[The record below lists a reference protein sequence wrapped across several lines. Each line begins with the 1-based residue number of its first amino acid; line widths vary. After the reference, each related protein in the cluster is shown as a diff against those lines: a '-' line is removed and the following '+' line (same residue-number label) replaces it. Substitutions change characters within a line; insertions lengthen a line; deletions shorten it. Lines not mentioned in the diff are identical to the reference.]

1 MRRTVQTI
9 CVIRFS
15 SLGDLVLLTALLDAL
30 RAGFPGAT
38 IHLVTKERYAGL
50 FEKDARVDALH
61 LLAGRGPGA
70 LLRLRRSMPNR
81 FDALI
86 DAHGVT
92 RSALLA
98 ASLGA
103 GRRTR
108 IVKDQVSK
116 LLLIHRKTD
125 RYQAGGPSMV
135 RRYVDLARRIGADL
149 PVDPPPRLA
158 VPRAA
163 AATAGRFLAAF
174 AGGRPPIAVAPGARH
189 DTKRWP
195 GERFAELV
203 SSLVSRGEQ
212 IALVGGAGDRET
224 CRAIAGDIEGIVDC
238 CGELS
243 PIETAA
249 VLAGCALLVTN
260 DSAPLHIAE
269 AVGTPVVALFGPTVG
284 QFGYAPRLPAS
295 VLVERT
301 LACRPCSRNGARPC
315 PLGTRECLA
324 EIPAT
329 RVLDAVSETL
339 EGNRGDDLKGQ
350 A

>member
-1 MRRTVQTI
+1 Q
-9 CVIRFS
+9 
-15 SLGDLVLLTALLDAL
+15 
-30 RAGFPGAT
+30 
-38 IHLVTKERYAGL
+38 YAGL
-50 FEKDARVDALH
+50 FEQDDRVDVLH
-61 LLAGRGPGA
+61 LLAGTGPGA
-70 LLRLRRSMPNR
+70 LLRLRRSLPNR

-108 IVKDQVSK
+108 IVKDQARK
-116 LLLIHRKTD
+116 LLLIHRKIN

-135 RRYVDLARRIGADL
+135 GRYVDLARRIGAAP

-158 VPRAA
+158 VPRTARDA
-163 AATAGRFLAAF
+163 AGRLLAGF
-174 AGGRPPIAVAPGARH
+174 PGDRPPIAVAPGARH

-195 GERFAELV
+195 RERFAELV
-203 SSLVSRGEQ
+203 SSLVSRGER
-212 IALVGGAGDRET
+212 IALVGGAGDREI
-224 CRAIAGDIEGIVDC
+224 CRAVAGEAEGVVDC
-238 CGELS
+238 CGGFS
-243 PIETAA
+243 PVETAA

-301 LACRPCSRNGARPC
+301 LECRPCSRNGARPC
-315 PLGTRECLA
+315 PLGTKECLA
-324 EIPAT
+324 EIPSA
-329 RVLDAVSETL
+329 RVLKAVLETL
-339 EGNRGDDLKGQ
+339 EGIRGGHMKGQ